1 MATVSPLLPDPE
13 LFAFARRCGAR
24 LTMATAPAAPS
35 VCVEET
41 WVIRVRPVGP
51 SGRAVV
57 EARAHRR
64 DAWCSDPLAWP
75 QAVRDL
81 AQARRDGCGR
91 AVSRRPF
98 QAWKA
103 LEGARAKAHKVVEVA
118 LRAVRQVVHAWQRC
132 WQAAFE
138 LPGGRVTAR
147 IPVDAPPNER
157 ARFMDWMEQTARRH
171 P

>member
-1 MATVSPLLPDPE
+1 MATVSPFLPDPE
-13 LFAFARRCGAR
+13 LLAFARRCGAR
-24 LTMATAPAAPS
+24 LTMATAPAEPS
-35 VCVEET
+35 TSVEET

-64 DAWCSDPLAWP
+64 DAWSSDPLEWP

-81 AQARRDGCGR
+81 AQARRDACGR

-98 QAWKA
+98 LAWKA

-118 LRAVRQVVHAWQRC
+118 LRAVRHVVGAWKRC
-132 WQAAFE
+132 WEAAFD
-138 LPGGRVTAR
+138 LPGGRVAAR
-147 IPVDAPPNER
+147 IPVDASPSER
-157 ARFMDWMEQTARRH
+157 ARFKDWMEQTARLH